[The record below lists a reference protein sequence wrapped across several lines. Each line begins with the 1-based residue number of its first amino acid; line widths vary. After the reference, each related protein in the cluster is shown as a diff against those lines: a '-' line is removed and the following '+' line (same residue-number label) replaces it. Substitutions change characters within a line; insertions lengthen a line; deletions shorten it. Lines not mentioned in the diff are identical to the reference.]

1 MSTTIIQ
8 IVDNGANCK
17 YKLSPSSNML
27 GRRYDNNADFIQVQ
41 FPEVEI
47 QSGTTCIMM
56 VEDLQGNVL
65 DHIEVKNNELTPI
78 YNNISQNISINIGF
92 YFSGDN
98 NYIKNSEYQLFRF
111 CDALKP
117 DGFVPV
123 EPVQSG
129 NIDKL
134 IQQGVIDVRWKEG
147 TNNVLE
153 IVRLDSK
160 NNTELE
166 LSPFVQEQS
175 DLAETDTSSET
186 FVKNKST
193 KYLENEGDDGSSPYA
208 TEKYVDEHSVSA
220 DAVLYTP
227 QTLTEEQ
234 QAQARTNIGVTGGEP
249 IAEAIRDNTTQIV
262 PTSGG
267 LKIGGASKATLNSI
281 AIGRGAEV
289 SQTNN
294 AGIAIGR
301 NSNASA
307 LLGDNIAIGDGA
319 IASGRNSIQ
328 LGRGINNSNNSLQIE
343 DDNIYKTDTHTATF
357 QNLQIDGVDEYP
369 TLSGADAPTTTTVG
383 KVKQFYVETTTPAL
397 YYCSSITGTGTTED
411 PYVYNWTQAGGA
423 DEELRNNTVQIV
435 GENNSFSAGGANTMS
450 LRNNAIA
457 IGKNAKGDSSRNYTI
472 AIGGDAYAKG
482 GISIGESS
490 QSTDGVTIGYLAK
503 GTATDTIQLGSGTN
517 STANSFQINDD
528 NIYKTKTHTL
538 TVQNIEQ
545 DGNPV
550 YGILSGDADPTTET
564 VGKQFQFYVNTTS
577 KKLFQCMSV
586 MTTTEEPITTTYEW
600 QTVGDET
607 LAKQIQN
614 NEVQIGKNNTFKAAG
629 AAQDAYGTVS
639 IGTLATGG
647 TNSIALGYT
656 ANAGKGVRGVAIGP
670 GAIVSSAGDDNI
682 TIKGKVQSGSNNIS
696 IGRYAIIQSQSNS
709 IQLGAGI
716 NTQDNSF
723 QINDDNIYK
732 SDTHT
737 LTVQNA
743 QVNGTNVYGVLQGET
758 DPTESTVGAVSQFY
772 LNTASK
778 ALWQCVAIT
787 TTTDA
792 TTYSWQPVGGAGEKK
807 YLHRLSWVYGTSASS
822 ILARAD
828 IISNSK
834 EAFTE
839 ETLYNW
845 LINNGYTSSTKYYIA
860 TGNQPVIQSAPPT
873 NLGSW
878 FIVGILANPN
888 RPNKIWYQYGYTT
901 GKYDTIK
908 INNVSSYILN
918 NLGAGNTN
926 NTFSSPPTDTVVEL

>member
-17 YKLSPSSNML
+17 YKLSPSTNML

-47 QSGTTCIMM
+47 QSDTTCTMM

-78 YNNISQNISINIGF
+78 YNNISQNISVNIGF

-123 EPVQSG
+123 TPVQSG

-267 LKIGGASKATLNSI
+267 LKIGGALNTAHNTDI
-281 AIGRGAEV
+281 AIG
-289 SQTNN
+289 NN
-294 AGIAIGR
+294 AQVQYSNFGAIAIGSGAVV
-301 NSNASA
+301 NSPG
-307 LLGDNIAIGDGA
+307 GDGTAIGAKSKAGSSAIGLGFGA
-319 IASGRNSIQ
+319 AANAAECVQIGY
-328 LGRGINNSNNSLQIE
+328 GGNNTAKTVKIWG
-343 DDNIYKTDTHTATF
+343 DTIYNWATHTATF

-383 KVKQFYVETTTPAL
+383 KVKQFYVETTTPTL

-423 DEELRNNTVQIV
+423 DEELRNNTVQIK
-435 GENNSFSAGGANTMS
+435 GIDGSFLAGGVKTE
-450 LRNNAIA
+450 
-457 IGKNAKGDSSRNYTI
+457 SSRLFS
-472 AIGGDAYAKG
+472 D
-482 GISIGESS
+482 SIGIGDEVRVNAPSAVVLGYQAS
-490 QSTDGVTIGYLAK
+490 VASGGYTGHVAIGYLARTDK
-503 GTATDTIQLGSGTN
+503 NATGVIQVGTGTN
-517 STANSFQINDD
+517 STAKSFQINDD
-528 NIYKTKTHTL
+528 NIYKTDTHTL

-545 DGNPV
+545 NRNPV
-550 YGILSGDADPTTET
+550 YGILFGDADPTTET

-577 KKLFQCMSV
+577 KKLFQCMAV
-586 MTTTEEPITTTYEW
+586 TTTTEEPITTTYEW

-614 NEVQIGKNNTFKAAG
+614 NEVQIINANGGLQLGNSNTESDGIAIGQNARAKNVA
-629 AAQDAYGTVS
+629 S
-639 IGTLATGG
+639 L
-647 TNSIALGYT
+647 ALGYGSD
-656 ANAGKGVRGVAIGP
+656 ANISSASGVYTAIGYN
-670 GAIVSSAGDDNI
+670 AK
-682 TIKGKVQSGSNNIS
+682 TSGV
-696 IGRYAIIQSQSNS
+696 NS
-709 IQLGAGI
+709 IQLGSGTNSQN
-716 NTQDNSF
+716 NTL
-723 QINDDNIYK
+723 QIYKDNIYNHN
-732 SDTHT
+732 THT

-758 DPTESTVGAVSQFY
+758 DPTESTVGAVGQFY

-778 ALWQCVAIT
+778 ALWQCVVIT

-792 TTYSWQPVGGAGEKK
+792 TTYTWQQVGGSSEKK
-807 YLHRLSWVYGTSASS
+807 YLHNLQISGIPHIKYFN
-822 ILARAD
+822 IYID
-828 IISNSK
+828 IINNISTNYQ
-834 EAFTE
+834 
-839 ETLYNW
+839 TLTNI
-845 LINNGYTSSTKYYIA
+845 INDLKNIFGSDSIDANGYVDIYSAKYANVFKISISDNNTLIISYIY
-860 TGNQPVIQSAPPT
+860 TIVDSA
-873 NLGSW
+873 NL
-878 FIVGILANPN
+878 
-888 RPNKIWYQYGYTT
+888 
-901 GKYDTIK
+901 K
-908 INNVSSYILN
+908 INNIADTCVRLARPDTGVLKLTSTEFEQCTVI
-918 NLGAGNTN
+918 
-926 NTFSSPPTDTVVEL
+926 DTVVEL